1 MAILSDLFPA
11 GHGDHD
17 HGRDD
22 TSGHDEHSMNRH
34 HRRHSDNED
43 HRSAMRRYS
52 TSAWRGR
59 PGAHRPGWARSA
71 TSRRSRRAGA
81 R

>member
-1 MAILSDLFPA
+1 MAIFSDLFPA
-11 GHGDHD
+11 RHGDHDHDHD

-43 HRSAMRRYS
+43 
-52 TSAWRGR
+52 
-59 PGAHRPGWARSA
+59 
-71 TSRRSRRAGA
+71 RRSGHDK
-81 R
+81 

>member
-1 MAILSDLFPA
+1 MAIFSDLFPA
-11 GHGDHD
+11 RHGDHDHD

-43 HRSAMRRYS
+43 
-52 TSAWRGR
+52 
-59 PGAHRPGWARSA
+59 
-71 TSRRSRRAGA
+71 RRSGHDK
-81 R
+81 